1 MELEKFPSN
10 ETALKMLG
18 TVSNGFYD
26 DSYIGKWLFQVMG
39 LEMEDARRIVEEL
52 PYQAFPE
59 TATWGLRY
67 HEQKYNLPVRE
78 NLPYEERRKYIFQK
92 RDTRTPMNPYRME
105 VILGSI
111 LGRKVHVDDESGSAN
126 TFMVKVEP
134 GDNAAD
140 VSAAIQKL
148 KAVKQ
153 SHVAFTVRF
162 TCKAYL
168 EIGSKT
174 EKFKMRYTR
183 CGTVPMVSRGL
194 KYAGTNVQA
203 EARGIAVKKIFP
215 ISGNSGRTGMYPKIS
230 RGLKVANVQT
240 EVYVTGI
247 GYGVKYPET
256 SDSQKTGTS
265 PMVSRRAIIISPMTE
280 LVPGIKAYRFRNHV
294 SGTQPMVSRGFIESC
309 AENDIEAMTEAQK
322 TEYRVAGE
330 TKTGTIPKI
339 STGSKQTGKSVI
351 PEVETESYQVR
362 YPLCGNTFEI

>member
-1 MELEKFPSN
+1 MDLEKFPSN

-26 DSYIGKWLFQVMG
+26 DSYVGKWLFQVMG
-39 LEMEDARRIVEEL
+39 LEMEDARKIIEEL

-111 LGRKVHVDDESGSAN
+111 LGRKVRVDDESGPAN
-126 TFMVKVEP
+126 TFTVKVEP

-140 VSAAIQKL
+140 VSTAIQKL

-174 EKFKMRYTR
+174 EKFKIRYTR

-194 KYAGTNVQA
+194 KYGGTNVQA
-203 EARGIAVKKIFP
+203 EVNGVSLKKMFP
-215 ISGNSGRTGMYPKIS
+215 MPGNSGRAGMYPKIS
-230 RGLKVANVQT
+230 RGLKVANIQT
-240 EVYVTGI
+240 EVDVSGI
-247 GYGVKYPET
+247 GYSVKYPET

-265 PMVSRRAIIISPMTE
+265 PMISQRAIIISAMTE
-280 LVPGIKAYRFRNHV
+280 LAPEIKAYRFRNHV
-294 SGTQPMVSRGFIESC
+294 SGTQPMISRGLMESR
-309 AENDIEAMTEAQK
+309 AENDIEVMTEAQK
-322 TEYRVAGE
+322 VEYRVAGE
-330 TKTGTIPKI
+330 AETGTIPKT
-339 STGSKQTGKSVI
+339 STGSRQTGKSVI

-362 YPLCGNTFEI
+362 YPLCGNAFEI